1 MAVTTQ
7 RLTTQMARFV
17 AKAVL
22 DAQAQAP
29 TRRARGSIATISS
42 IAAPLDGVGKRI
54 RAKRPQPNNTAAKIS
69 RATTP
74 TTKFELLTYGSAC
87 FKTC

>member
-1 MAVTTQ
+1 
-7 RLTTQMARFV
+7 MARFV

-42 IAAPLDGVGKRI
+42 IAAPLDGVGQRI

-69 RATTP
+69 RRGGHQGFYAMI
-74 TTKFELLTYGSAC
+74 LLTYFGSKC
-87 FKTC
+87 QVGRP